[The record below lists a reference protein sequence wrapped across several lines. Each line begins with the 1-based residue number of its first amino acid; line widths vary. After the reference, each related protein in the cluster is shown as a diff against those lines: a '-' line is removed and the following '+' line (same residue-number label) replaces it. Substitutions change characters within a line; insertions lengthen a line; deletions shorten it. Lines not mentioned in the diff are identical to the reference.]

1 MLMSNGVNNNRFK
14 DIANNS
20 LYNQSGIAN
29 AMNTEGSS
37 LNQIYNSALSDIE
50 TTTDEVDRTTGDSGS
65 SSSAEKTAMWTSIA
79 TAVISSAAPL
89 ITAIGSFGKG
99 SGEGNGGVAAT
110 GDPLVDLTNKG
121 KLSKK
126 DRADLQLA
134 AENAQKKI
142 ETNTLEIKDIG
153 KEIDKVDG
161 ALKTDDETKA
171 LFNDTIAAAHTQME
185 TDLKNYDL
193 AVAQENAANTQIQEL
208 KDRSAQTLSK
218 IDESRTE
225 GKDLENKKTIAEMTF
240 EEIEKSEADAQTKH
254 DAYETKYAMALE
266 ERPGLEQ
273 AVQTKTG
280 ELSRLDSEVSS
291 KETRLSSLKRQKSDL
306 EKIKG
311 KDATATASAARDPQI
326 SQIQG
331 EIDKLNGSKDTE
343 GSIKHAEDKRETAKK
358 EKEEAESALNKN
370 TKLIADLKGA
380 LGESATHIEE
390 LFENKTQAANSKK
403 QIEASLEANVATV
416 EGLID
421 ENKLYVDAQGEQLE
435 ISELN
440 AVEKAKC
447 LTSKDEANADIEALT
462 AALNN
467 DECKQKAEAY
477 KKDLEA
483 RKDALTRE
491 NTTLQTKVDA
501 AYKKLGFEKTPELA
515 QEVKNGVISDYNKKD
530 ETTPTQSANT
540 DPYGLNA
547 MQKENE
553 IIDKALEMN
562 YSGSLNGVTKI
573 EKDGKN
579 FVITVNGKEQYVDKN
594 GKPAVPSAVSTKAG
608 DAKVTINKDGTYT
621 YKDKNGNKIT
631 VDAKGTEKTKEKP
644 TVSADNGEK
653 PEAPTMPDVV
663 SQAKNSGAT
672 VIQSGE
678 NWLVTKDGVTKTYDK
693 DGKEISTTPAT

>member
-1 MLMSNGVNNNRFK
+1 MSNGVNNRFK

-20 LYNQSGIAN
+20 PYSQSGIQN
-29 AMNTEGSS
+29 SMNTEGSS
-37 LNQIYNSALSDIE
+37 LNQIYNNALSDIE

-99 SGEGNGGVAAT
+99 SGEGSGGVAAT

-126 DRADLQLA
+126 DREDLQSA

-142 ETNTLEIKDIG
+142 ETNKLEIKDIG
-153 KEIDKVDG
+153 KEIDKVNG

-185 TDLKNYDL
+185 KDL
-193 AVAQENAANTQIQEL
+193 ANYERASEREAEANNQIESLKERSDKTLTQITQ
-208 KDRSAQTLSK
+208 
-218 IDESRTE
+218 
-225 GKDLENKKTIAEMTF
+225 GKENEAKLENEKTIAEMTF
-240 EEIEKSEADAQTKH
+240 DEIEKSQATEQAKH

-273 AVQTKTG
+273 TVQTKTR
-280 ELSRLDSEVSS
+280 ELSSLDSEVSS
-291 KETRLSSLKRQKSDL
+291 RKTSLSSLKRRKSDL

-311 KDATATASAARDPQI
+311 EDATATASAARDPEI

-343 GSIKHAEDKRETAKK
+343 GSIAQAEAKRETAKK
-358 EKEEAESALNKN
+358 EKEAAESDLNKN

-421 ENKLYVDAQGEQLE
+421 EQSIYGDKINTTKDAKESVAIQ
-435 ISELN
+435 
-440 AVEKAKC
+440 KARC
-447 LTSKDEANADIEALT
+447 LTSKETADADIKALT
-462 AALNN
+462 DALNN

-477 KKDLEA
+477 KKELEA
-483 RKDALTRE
+483 RSNTLTSE

-501 AYKKLGFEKTPELA
+501 AYKKLGFKETPKLA
-515 QEVKNGVISDYNKKD
+515 KEVKDGVIRDYNKKN
-530 ETTPTQSANT
+530 ETTPTQSTNT

-547 MQKENE
+547 MQKEND
-553 IIDKALEMN
+553 IINKALKMN
-562 YSGSLNGVTKI
+562 YSGSLNGVTNI
-573 EKDGKN
+573 EKDGDN
-579 FVITVNGKEQYVDKN
+579 FKVTLKDKEPEIRDKN
-594 GKPAVPSAVSTKAG
+594 GKP
-608 DAKVTINKDGTYT
+608 VTN
-621 YKDKNGNKIT
+621 
-631 VDAKGTEKTKEKP
+631 
-644 TVSADNGEK
+644 
-653 PEAPTMPDVV
+653 
-663 SQAKNSGAT
+663 
-672 VIQSGE
+672 
-678 NWLVTKDGVTKTYDK
+678 
-693 DGKEISTTPAT
+693 